1 MFAAVAAERDE
12 PVGAALLAAQRTT
25 YYQAGKIVKYGT
37 HVYRASRYTLDM
49 SLRGET

>member
-25 YYQAGKIVKYGT
+25 YYQVKYGT